1 MIAISRVH
9 AHIHTHIP
17 THTHTHTHT
26 YTNTHTHTRTHRHDA
41 HTDAHS
47 DAHTYTQTHT
57 STVLSGSPFSCVMA
71 GSVFRGVYREGAL
84 ASGGGCGTLGW
95 GEKAGKRSKLEN
107 ERKVKNGKSIR
118 P

>member
-1 MIAISRVH
+1 MARSDTHTQTR
-9 AHIHTHIP
+9 HTHRRP
-17 THTHTHTHT
+17 QRCT
-26 YTNTHTHTRTHRHDA
+26 
-41 HTDAHS
+41 
-47 DAHTYTQTHT
+47 HTYTQTHT

-84 ASGGGCGTLGW
+84 GSGGGCGTLGW